1 MSSPETPAETPEPRT
16 RAWSAQPTYS
26 NLGEIRSH
34 LLPSKACRPRTP
46 GSLSADRQPPPLPK
60 KTLTRTQSLP
70 THRNSSTARP
80 GQPRK
85 PLLASHS
92 VDESREAQQEAGP
105 PCPLEELSFS
115 TPDAS
120 LGHFFQDLRSVE
132 AVHAALAARQLA
144 SLATIHARL
153 RTRLTGGRPGPCHSG
168 HSFRFLDN
176 SPCVDSGDALYY
188 RVVRVEEDAWH
199 ILAAKVPTRGARGP
213 DPGGLELQASLPSHF
228 NLQSLCGSVPER
240 VLPAAPW
247 RGPAALVAEVPERTV
262 AQWLAEG
269 GARRPPDS
277 ARVAALLLL
286 QLSAALEQ
294 LEARGAALADLR
306 PEGLLLATP
315 RGCAATEPPRLLLAD
330 FGRARPQHP
339 GSRGAHALPLSR
351 LVHALLSPAAARSD
365 PLAAGLAH
373 LAAQLLRR
381 RPSAALTRGALQ
393 ALLWG
398 PGPSLSAHGAP
409 LGSWLQ
415 VRRALLG
422 LHLAERAAGGEA
434 PGLEEWLCC
443 EYLGEAT
450 EDSMARA
457 LELLWD

>member
-1 MSSPETPAETPEPRT
+1 MSSPETPTETPEPST
-16 RAWSAQPTYS
+16 GAWSAQPTYS

-34 LLPSKACRPRTP
+34 LLPSKACRARTP

-70 THRNSSTARP
+70 TNRTSSPARP
-80 GQPRK
+80 RQPRK

-92 VDESREAQQEAGP
+92 VDESREAQQDAGL

-115 TPDAS
+115 TPDAD
-120 LGHFFQDLRSVE
+120 LGHFFRDLHSVE
-132 AVHAALAARQLA
+132 AVHAALATRQLA

-153 RTRLTGGRPGPCHSG
+153 RTRLTGGRPGPCHPS

-199 ILAAKVPTRGARGP
+199 ILAAK
-213 DPGGLELQASLPSHF
+213 
-228 NLQSLCGSVPER
+228 
-240 VLPAAPW
+240 
-247 RGPAALVAEVPERTV
+247 
-262 AQWLAEG
+262 
-269 GARRPPDS
+269 
-277 ARVAALLLL
+277 
-286 QLSAALEQ
+286 
-294 LEARGAALADLR
+294 R

-339 GSRGAHALPLSR
+339 GSRGVHALPLSR
-351 LVHALLSPAAARSD
+351 LVHALLTPLGTPPDALAGTS
-365 PLAAGLAH
+365 LAAGLAH

-398 PGPSLSAHGAP
+398 PGPSLRAHGPP

-415 VRRALLG
+415 VRRALLA
-422 LHLAERAAGGEA
+422 LHLAERAAGGEG

-443 EYLGEAT
+443 EYLAEAT
-450 EDSMARA
+450 EDALMRA